1 MGNCIGP
8 ETEEER
14 IQRMELK
21 EAKIRSR
28 QIDREMLD
36 EEQKQKAINKLLLL
50 GAGDSGKSTLFKQMR
65 CIYGSGYSEKE
76 RKTFYT
82 ALCNNIICCMKALC
96 KQTDKYGTLDE
107 KMQAYK
113 NQILDLGTNED
124 DLQKGNVG
132 FAIKSLWDDPV
143 IRKTYDNSYKFYLS
157 DSARYFFDKIG
168 DVMQPDYVPTQED
181 VFRTRIPTTGI
192 VERSFLVDGHV
203 FQMFDVGGQRSERK
217 KWIHCFEN
225 VTSVIFVAALSAYDQ
240 VLYEDEETNRMKE
253 SLELFGS
260 ISGMKWFLETPFI
273 LFLNK
278 CDLFEE
284 KLKNVLISDHFP
296 EYSAPNEFKPGCQF
310 IEDMF
315 VAKDT
320 QHRRDIYPH
329 ITCATNT
336 DTMKTVF
343 EAVKDIIIK
352 RGLAKAGLV

>member
-1 MGNCIGP
+1 MEP
-8 ETEEER
+8 ETEQER
-14 IQRMELK
+14 LDRLELR
-21 EAKIRSR
+21 EAKQRSR
-28 QIDREMLD
+28 KLDRQLQD
-36 EEQKQKAINKLLLL
+36 EEQKQKQINKLLLL

-65 CIYGSGYSEKE
+65 CIYGKGYSEKE
-76 RKTFYT
+76 RKTFYS

-96 KQTDKYGTLDE
+96 KQTDNYGKLEE
-107 KMQAYK
+107 KMMPFK
-113 NQILDLGTNED
+113 TKILELGTNED
-124 DLQKGNVG
+124 DLITNGVGN
-132 FAIKSLWDDPV
+132 AIKQLWADEV
-143 IRKTYDNSYKFYLS
+143 IQITYSNSFQFYLS
-157 DSARYFFDKIG
+157 DSAKYFFEKI
-168 DVMQPDYVPTQED
+168 DLVMQPNYIPSQED

-192 VERSFLVDGHV
+192 VERSFLVDEHV

-278 CDLFEE
+278 SDLFEE
-284 KLKNVLISDHFP
+284 KLKKVKIVDHFP
-296 EYSAPNEFKPGCQF
+296 EYIGENAPEPGAQF

-315 VAKDT
+315 IEKDT
-320 QHRRDIYPH
+320 QQRRDIYPH

-336 DTMKTVF
+336 DTMRTVF
-343 EAVKDIIIK
+343 DAVKDIIIK